1 MSTTETAT
9 KISEE
14 AVAPVAAAAET
25 AETAEKKPM
34 TAKERKAAE
43 QKRREEA
50 RAARRERF
58 QAEKDNGTGPWRR
71 EMPRTNAMLEEYYA
85 ENGVMDK
92 EEFAKYLES
101 MRTPLP
107 TTFRVTRGTYMA
119 ELVLAKLRALQGAA
133 DVEASARP
141 QPLPWYPHE
150 SAWYLA
156 PGRSELRKSAALA
169 ELKQFLVAQNEQGNI
184 TRQEAVSMIPPLMLD
199 VHSEHRV
206 LDMCAAPGSKT
217 TELIELLHE
226 DCAPGVLP
234 TGFVVANDVDIDR
247 CFMLVHQT
255 KRMSSPCFVVTCH
268 EAEKYPRRAPNGS
281 DFGFDRVLCDVPCS
295 GDGTLRK
302 NLDVWKKW
310 NPRMAHRQHRV
321 QVAIAKRGVF
331 LLRPGGRLVYSTCSL
346 NPIEDEAVV
355 AELLRTYKGQLKLV
369 DASKEL
375 PELKRAPGIS
385 SWKVYYDKGKW
396 ASSRDELDM
405 PAKFKKAVLD
415 SCFAPT
421 PEEAAEMHLERC
433 MRILPHLQ
441 DTGGFFVAVLEKSA
455 DAPEHPEDPLEKPKI
470 VSVAPTEPEADDGD
484 DGEDGDKKK
493 KVKPPAKPGQWPLKS
508 KRGQRAKDCDEPLRV
523 CAHMAGAAEAF
534 ASMRKFYAI
543 DETKFAFDQLI
554 TRNKDLSKLLFVSR
568 GIFDLIAEQEQE
580 QQKMEKEAEAAA
592 ASGTVAIP
600 HHKCMTIV
608 HAGLKLFQVQH
619 IRQTVDCNFRLSMES
634 LRWIIPALGPQ
645 RIVEVPLA
653 SLLVLLTTQDPK
665 LEAFEDK
672 DFAARLEALTPGCYV
687 LRVKEYEHMY
697 FCAWRGVV
705 STHLLVSKK
714 EILSLCNILAP
725 EHQVPIKQDQRNNK
739 QLAKKRAREEEQKAA
754 AAAAAASET
763 APAKEEEDT
772 PSSPKHKSASVTPSQ
787 DA

>member
-1 MSTTETAT
+1 MS
-9 KISEE
+9 SEGE
-14 AVAPVAAAAET
+14 KNTAAESV
-25 AETAEKKPM
+25 ADA
-34 TAKERKAAE
+34 R
-43 QKRREEA
+43 QKRK
-50 RAARRERF
+50 
-58 QAEKDNGTGPWRR
+58 EKYLEKYKDKNNNTGPWRR
-71 EMPRTNAMLEEYYA
+71 EVPNTNAMLEEYYSQV
-85 ENGVMDK
+85 GVMSAEDF
-92 EEFAKYLES
+92 EKYLAA

-119 ELVLAKLRALQGAA
+119 DLVLAKLRELQKAA
-133 DVEASARP
+133 DVEESLRP
-141 QPLPWYPHE
+141 KPLPWYPHE

-156 PGRSELRKSAALA
+156 PGRTELRKNTALN
-169 ELKQFLVAQNEQGNI
+169 ELKKFIVSQNEQGNI

-199 VHSEHRV
+199 VHPEHRV

-217 TELIELLHE
+217 TELLELLHE
-226 DCAPGVLP
+226 GCAPGELP

-268 EAEKYPRRAPNGS
+268 EAERYPRRAPNGS
-281 DFGFDRVLCDVPCS
+281 DFGFDRVLADVPCS

-302 NLDVWKKW
+302 NVDVWKKW
-310 NPRMAHRQHRV
+310 NPRMGHRQHRI

-369 DASKEL
+369 DTSKEY

-396 ASSRDELDM
+396 ASNPDELDM
-405 PAKFKKAVLD
+405 PAKFKKTVLN

-455 DAPEHPEDPLEKPKI
+455 DAPEHPEDPLEKPK
-470 VSVAPTEPEADDGD
+470 VFSVEPAADAKEGEGEGDDDDDD
-484 DGEDGDKKK
+484 DGEGKKK
-493 KVKPPAKPGQWPLKS
+493 KKEKPPTKPGQWSLKS
-508 KRGQRAKDCDEPLRV
+508 KRGQRAKDCDEPLRL
-523 CAHMAGAAEAF
+523 CSHLPGAEEAF
-534 ASMRKFYAI
+534 ASMSKFYDV
-543 DETKFAFDQLI
+543 DESKFSFNQLI

-580 QQKMEKEAEAAA
+580 QAQKEKEEEEMKKE
-592 ASGTVAIP
+592 GKIVIP

-619 IRQTVDCNFRLSMES
+619 IRQIVDCNFRLSMES

-645 RIVEVPLA
+645 RVVEIPLNM
-653 SLLVLLTTQDPK
+653 LVILLTSQDPK
-665 LEAFEDK
+665 LEMFTDETFRDRVEK
-672 DFAARLEALTPGCYV
+672 LKPGCYV
-687 LRVKEYEHMY
+687 LKVKEYESMY
-697 FCAWRGVV
+697 LCAWRGAV

-714 EILSLCNILAP
+714 EIISLCNIFAP
-725 EHQVPIKQDQRNNK
+725 DYQVPVKPDNQPKNK
-739 QLAKKRAREEEQKAA
+739 QLAKKRAREAA
-754 AAAAAASET
+754 AAAAAASTTTDDKTGES
-763 APAKEEEDT
+763 KEDEKT
-772 PSSPKHKSASVTPSQ
+772 PSSPKHKSAASSS
-787 DA
+787 DE